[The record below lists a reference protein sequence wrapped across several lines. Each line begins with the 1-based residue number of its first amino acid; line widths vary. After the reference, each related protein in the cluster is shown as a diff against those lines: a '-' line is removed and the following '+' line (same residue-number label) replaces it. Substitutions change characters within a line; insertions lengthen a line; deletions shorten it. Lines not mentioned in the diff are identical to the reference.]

1 LERSGVSEYRNREE
15 VMDFMLRA
23 RTLEEC
29 ERAREL
35 AIRWIE
41 EHPADQDY
49 ILLAGEHLE
58 RVRQALLE
66 NEEGGGVSAERRRRY
81 EDYEELGQRFMDVEA
96 AMTQLQAQLIRM
108 FSEEDDAGRLMPSHY
123 DTEARD
129 VVLLLG
135 RLRSELATNFH
146 AEIDESAVPPGK
158 TRTPPPFD
166 RPEGR

>member
-1 LERSGVSEYRNREE
+1 VECLGLDGVVLGVFVGRGVQLLEGGVSEPRNREE

-29 ERAREL
+29 EQAREL

-66 NEEGGGVSAERRRRY
+66 QEEEGSVSQEPRY
-81 EDYEELGQRFMDVEA
+81 EEVLHAHRVRLAGSPQLRFQPA
-96 AMTQLQAQLIRM
+96 
-108 FSEEDDAGRLMPSHY
+108 EDIGRDLMKNRY
-123 DTEARD
+123 LTTEPDPALVRRA
-129 VVLLLG
+129 L
-135 RLRSELATNFH
+135 
-146 AEIDESAVPPGK
+146 AEIDNGERGEA
-158 TRTPPPFD
+158 
-166 RPEGR
+166 

>member
-1 LERSGVSEYRNREE
+1 MKRECRQPTRAEWAVITSPRPMVRCVRERRQTTERSGVSEYRNREE
-15 VMDFMLRA
+15 VMDLMLRV

-66 NEEGGGVSAERRRRY
+66 QEEEGTA
-81 EDYEELGQRFMDVEA
+81 
-96 AMTQLQAQLIRM
+96 
-108 FSEEDDAGRLMPSHY
+108 
-123 DTEARD
+123 
-129 VVLLLG
+129 
-135 RLRSELATNFH
+135 
-146 AEIDESAVPPGK
+146 
-158 TRTPPPFD
+158 
-166 RPEGR
+166 